1 MKVLD
6 HVMHVMALCTV
17 YYSLCK
23 IQQLPETA
31 FVRMR
36 IKSDRLRWGEQ
47 WTERT
52 GWTRETSC

>member
-1 MKVLD
+1 MWCMSWLFVLFII
-6 HVMHVMALCTV
+6 V
-17 YYSLCK
+17 YA
-23 IQQLPETA
+23 IQQLPETV